1 MNNRLVIRGL
11 RYPGDIAIE
20 NGVIAD
26 IGLIEPKDSDQ
37 VVTCA
42 GDIATPGLIFM
53 LSGENF
59 QSTMFMLP
67 L

>member
-42 GDIATPGLIFM
+42 GDIATPGSS
-53 LSGENF
+53 LSCLG
-59 QSTMFMLP
+59 
-67 L
+67 

>member
-26 IGLIEPKDSDQ
+26 IGLIEPPFVSMDDTWASSWLQ
-37 VVTCA
+37 PV
-42 GDIATPGLIFM
+42 
-53 LSGENF
+53 
-59 QSTMFMLP
+59 
-67 L
+67 